1 MATTNFVRWASGV
14 GAQLMPIE
22 TYKQKAVG
30 GLVPG
35 IADLEQANRAWM
47 QSTAI
52 GAAFAHL
59 VITTKGQYSGVNFDD
74 SETDKQLAEKIFAVM
89 AKRIPAEIA
98 DGSINGSK
106 LINSTVQASK
116 LAKTQDL
123 NGHELQIRGLP
134 LTQLQK
140 IVLKDRELAVAT
152 DTHALYI
159 GDGSTAG
166 GHLVGGDQQKQI
178 DEIKTVL
185 ASLTKAV
192 AVLGNQPKPFG
203 GE

>member
-1 MATTNFVRWASGV
+1 
-14 GAQLMPIE
+14 MPIE
-22 TYKQKAVG
+22 TYKQQAKT

-35 IADLEQANRAWM
+35 IADLEQANRAWL
-47 QSTAI
+47 QATAI

-59 VITTKGQYSGVNFDD
+59 VTTSKGLYSAVNFDD
-74 SETDKQLAEKIFAVM
+74 SETDQQLAEKIFAVM

-185 ASLTKAV
+185 ASLTSAV
-192 AVLGNQPKPFG
+192 AKLGNQADPFG
-203 GE
+203 G